1 MAKKNEFAKIFAVAV
16 PLAAVVLLAKT
27 VSAGGNNTYAPG
39 ELVASGEKKAG
50 NGQLF
55 EWRIVGSAPG
65 YSTAEALTGQAKLAG
80 FGSWDVESVVAFG
93 ANPGQAQTNIY
104 TYLSGLA

>member
-27 VSAGGNNTYAPG
+27 VGANKSYAPG
-39 ELVASGEKKAG
+39 EVVASGEKKAG

-55 EWRIVGSAPG
+55 EWRIIGSAPG

-80 FGSWDVESVVAFG
+80 FGSWYVDSVVAFG
-93 ANPGQAQTNIY
+93 AIAGSTQTNIY
-104 TYLSGLA
+104 SYLAGLA